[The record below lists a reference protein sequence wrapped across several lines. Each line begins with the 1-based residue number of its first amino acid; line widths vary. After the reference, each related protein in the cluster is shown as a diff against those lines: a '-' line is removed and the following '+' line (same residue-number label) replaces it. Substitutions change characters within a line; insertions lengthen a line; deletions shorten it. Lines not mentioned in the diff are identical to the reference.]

1 MKIENKC
8 CRRVSHEF
16 RRELTPRESPG
27 MPTEL
32 SSQDGTGLSFTL
44 QPELVTS
51 SGTSNT
57 VENTDRQV
65 SICSSIT
72 REESSTSSASRRI
85 RPSGHSNSN
94 SHSRS
99 HSHRHAEPEADCSH
113 PDLEAGE
120 PIASLSELRYLFC
133 WVQKSLP
140 FIIILCSKLILQ
152 HALGKHIKEYEHNEI
167 IHAWSVSLL

>member
-1 MKIENKC
+1 
-8 CRRVSHEF
+8 
-16 RRELTPRESPG
+16 

-32 SSQDGTGLSFTL
+32 SSQDGTRLSFAL
-44 QPELVTS
+44 QPELLTS

-57 VENTDRQV
+57 VENTDGLV
-65 SICSSIT
+65 SIRSSLIE
-72 REESSTSSASRRI
+72 EESNTGSSSRRL
-85 RPSGHSNSN
+85 RPTGHSHTH

-99 HSHRHAEPEADCSH
+99 HSHTHAEADCSH

-120 PIASLSELRYLFC
+120 PSTSFSELRYLFY

-152 HALGKHIKEYEHNEI
+152 HVLGKHMI
-167 IHAWSVSLL
+167 ICLSTV